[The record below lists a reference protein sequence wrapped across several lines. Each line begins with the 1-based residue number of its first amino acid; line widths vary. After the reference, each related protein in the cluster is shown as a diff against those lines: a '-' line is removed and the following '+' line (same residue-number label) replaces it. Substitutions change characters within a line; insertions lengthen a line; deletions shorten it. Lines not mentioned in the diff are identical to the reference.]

1 MTYVYGVRLDDVEID
16 TLYKAMYIIGQMMIT
31 DTDCNMIEEWG
42 DLMLNFIFIIL
53 AIFLLYYKY
62 HLLAGI
68 LIGFVVGNFI
78 GFNLAL
84 LDVEHGI
91 IVMKE

>member
-1 MTYVYGVRLDDVEID
+1 
-16 TLYKAMYIIGQMMIT
+16 
-31 DTDCNMIEEWG
+31 
-42 DLMLNFIFIIL
+42 MLNYIFIIL

>member
-1 MTYVYGVRLDDVEID
+1 
-16 TLYKAMYIIGQMMIT
+16 
-31 DTDCNMIEEWG
+31 
-42 DLMLNFIFIIL
+42 MLNFIFIIS

-68 LIGFVVGNFI
+68 LIGFVIGNFV
-78 GFNLAL
+78 GFNFAL
-84 LDVEHGI
+84 LEVKHGI